1 MKYTFNKI
9 RGENAIY
16 KGKKSP
22 WGKYHKYADLNISK
36 LIEHWWEYCFRIVS
50 PLAYNKTKIAKVN
63 RLY

>member
-36 LIEHWWEYCFRIVS
+36 LIEH
-50 PLAYNKTKIAKVN
+50 
-63 RLY
+63 